1 MATRLLEERSDIAV
15 IGMHCKFPGANSV
28 GEYWNLIKNGR
39 TGFSKFHDRPFY
51 KKMSVA
57 CQAQGIDL
65 EAASTAGLIDAP
77 YTFDNQFFKISGRE
91 AEALDP
97 QARLLLETSWRLLEE
112 SFIAPRDLD
121 GAKVGLFV
129 GISSSDYLQ
138 DIILNL
144 DNDSRID
151 IHHAV
156 GNAGSTTVG
165 RIAYFYNWR
174 GPTLAVDT
182 ACSSS
187 LVAINNA
194 CEALKLGQADLAL
207 AGGVNLILSHLSS
220 IAFMNAKMLSADAQ
234 CRPFDARANGYVRGE
249 GCGLV
254 LLKRLEDAVRDGDN
268 IHAVIKAAAVNHNGF
283 SNGITAPNPVA
294 QAELIGSCWRNLGSH
309 SDGVVYVEAHG
320 TGTKLGDPIEI
331 KALAGKIKEYGFRPV
346 HVRSVKSNIGH
357 LEAAAGVAGFI
368 KAVLVG
374 KNGIIP
380 PQCNFETLNPLL
392 KSYSEQILLDK
403 VEIELEK
410 SPSTLLGVSSFGF
423 GGTNAHV
430 LMEVPRRDTSKD
442 KLAQMPGPLLF
453 GVSGK
458 TKQQLLA
465 RLDDVDRVLRK
476 DRLDRNINLV
486 SLVREN
492 QFLEHLDTR
501 TVMLANDL
509 EGIRAGVQNTRKT
522 LLREGNDFN
531 QLPQAINVCCRPGDS
546 TTATFS
552 LYADYNSFRKMAY
565 PGDATDSENS
575 KFRGKFSL
583 SAYFLLYLLI
593 KQRIRIPLGGLPPHG
608 WRNILA
614 KRPDITANETRHWFF
629 ESVDGARGIQDTAV
643 NEEENVL
650 LLRVSD
656 ELRLGNARFEN
667 CYGQDKYQNTLITLG
682 LLYSQGIIETL
693 PRLVLGT
700 PKEKILPLYPFDRRQ
715 HFHGLERSA
724 LADVKKPLTVAHLPK
739 YREKWTPWL
748 SSPDVSALESSCVL
762 LCEKALLQQ
771 IQQAIRTCTELA
783 DWEVLATED
792 FERALS
798 LKAPVRRIVVCL
810 SQDDN
815 SSVGDACW
823 SLISL
828 YQAVSKLPLADE
840 IEFHCAVDVASN
852 AGEALY
858 ASVGGFMANLALES
872 PIRSGSAVSI
882 NNFSHSENW
891 LALACALAHKD
902 YRRELYAKID
912 SGAIA
917 VKRLGQVS
925 EATDQMLIEHSLPQ
939 KSGIIISGATSA
951 IGLGLAKHLAGRKP
965 AHILLLGR
973 RPPDKQMNVLL
984 SHMQEIDVSAT
995 YRQCDVC
1002 DLAAVQDTL
1011 SAELDRN
1018 LKYILLHAAGTMGE
1032 EKSIAELT
1040 RANFNEV
1047 WSGKAQGFMNITSQL
1062 SEQLSAAYLFSS
1074 ISSLWGLAN
1083 HAPYAMANGFL
1094 KGLTLLPDGQSR
1106 SKPFKFVCHLW
1117 GIWQGS
1123 GMLTQVGDLSILEK
1137 IGLHSHDPESAFLAI
1152 DRALNDPADNYV
1164 IAKLTP
1170 ERVAKSLTR
1179 AESLFAEILEGKH
1192 RQDTASLQKPVRLD
1206 LTKSEVVNFIVDFI
1220 SVREKIDLNLPA
1232 DLTEGFYG
1240 LGLNSLAILDLKTAL
1255 GVEFGIDL
1263 SANNIFNAPT
1273 IDLLSSHIVEAGKT

>member
-1 MATRLLEERSDIAV
+1 VAVRLLEEQSDIAV

-39 TGFSKFHDRPFY
+39 TGFAKFHDRPFY
-51 KKMSVA
+51 KKMSAA

-77 YTFDNQFFKISGRE
+77 YAFDNQFFKISGRE

-129 GISSSDYLQ
+129 GISGSDYLQ

-156 GNAGSTTVG
+156 GNSGSTTVG

-174 GPTLAVDT
+174 GPALAVDT

-187 LVAINNA
+187 LVAIDNA
-194 CEALKLGQADLAL
+194 CEALKLGQADLAV

-220 IAFMNAKMLSADAQ
+220 VAFMNAKMLSADAQ

-268 IHAVIKAAAVNHNGF
+268 IHAVIKATAVNHNGF

-368 KAVLVG
+368 KAILVG
-374 KNGIIP
+374 KNGIVP

-392 KSYSEQILLDK
+392 KPYSGQILLDNAA
-403 VEIELEK
+403 IELEK
-410 SPSTLLGVSSFGF
+410 SPSALLGVSSFGF

-430 LMEVPRRDTSKD
+430 LMEVPRRDMSKD
-442 KLAQMPGPLLF
+442 KPVPMPGPVLF

-458 TKQQLLA
+458 TRQQLLA

-476 DRLDRNINLV
+476 DRLDRNISLV

-509 EGIRAGVQNTRKT
+509 EGIRAGLQNARKT
-522 LLREGNDFN
+522 LLREGHDPEP
-531 QLPQAINVCCRPGDS
+531 LPRAINVCCLQGDS
-546 TTATFS
+546 TTALFS
-552 LYADYNSFRKMAY
+552 LYTDYNSFRKIA
-565 PGDATDSENS
+565 PPDGATDSENG
-575 KFRGKFSL
+575 KFQGKFSL

-593 KQRIRIPLGGLPPHG
+593 KQRIRIPLGGLSPHQ
-608 WRNILA
+608 WQDIVAQRL
-614 KRPDITANETRHWFF
+614 DITATETRHCFF
-629 ESVDGARGIQDTAV
+629 ASVDGARGIQDAAA
-643 NEEENVL
+643 NEEEGVL

-656 ELRLGNARFEN
+656 ELRLGNARFDN
-667 CYGQDKYQNTLITLG
+667 CYGRDKYQNTLITLG

-693 PRLVLGT
+693 PRLILGT

-724 LADVKKPLTVAHLPK
+724 PADVKKPPTLAHLPK
-739 YREKWTPWL
+739 YREKWTPFI
-748 SSPDVSALESSCVL
+748 SSSEVQAVESSCVL
-762 LCEKALLQQ
+762 LCEKAQLQQ
-771 IQQAIRTCTELA
+771 IEQAIRAHTELA
-783 DWEVLATED
+783 DWNVLATGD
-792 FERALS
+792 LERALN
-798 LKAPVRRIVVCL
+798 LKAPVRRIVACL
-810 SQDDN
+810 SQDEN
-815 SSVGDACW
+815 GRVGDSCW
-823 SLISL
+823 NLISL
-828 YQAVSKLPLADE
+828 YQAVRKAGLADE
-840 IEFHCAVDVASN
+840 VEFHCAVDVASN

-858 ASVGGFMANLALES
+858 ASVGGFMATLALES
-872 PIRSGSAVSI
+872 PIRCGSAVSI

-891 LALACALAHKD
+891 LALARALAHKD
-902 YRRELYAKID
+902 YPRELYAKID
-912 SGAIA
+912 SGTVA
-917 VKRLGQVS
+917 VKRLQPIPEAIDQVP
-925 EATDQMLIEHSLPQ
+925 IEHSLPQ
-939 KSGIIISGATSA
+939 KIGIIISGATSA

-965 AHILLLGR
+965 VHMLLLGR
-973 RPPDKQMNVLL
+973 RPPDRQMNALL
-984 SHMQEIDVSAT
+984 SQMREIDISAT

-1011 SAELDRN
+1011 SAELDRG

-1040 RANFNEV
+1040 RASFDTV
-1047 WSGKAQGFMNITSQL
+1047 WSGKAQGFMNLTSQL
-1062 SEQLSAAYLFSS
+1062 SERLAAAYLFSS

-1106 SKPFKFVCHLW
+1106 AEPCKFVCHLW
-1117 GIWQGS
+1117 GVWQGS
-1123 GMLTQVGDLSILEK
+1123 GMLTQVGDPSILEK
-1137 IGLHSHDPESAFLAI
+1137 IGLHAHDPKSAFPAI
-1152 DRALNDPADNYV
+1152 ERALDAPADNYL

-1170 ERVAKSLTR
+1170 ERVANSLTR
-1179 AESLFAEILEGKH
+1179 AESLFAEILEESH
-1192 RQDTASLQKPVRLD
+1192 RQDTASPQKPVRLD

-1220 SVREKIDLNLPA
+1220 STREKIDLNLPS
-1232 DLTEGFYG
+1232 DLTEGFYD
-1240 LGLNSLAILDLKTAL
+1240 LGLNSLAILDLKNAL
-1255 GVEFGIDL
+1255 SVEFGIDL
-1263 SANNIFNAPT
+1263 SANTIFNAPT
-1273 IDLLSSHIVEAGKT
+1273 IDLLSSHIVGAGKT

>member
-1 MATRLLEERSDIAV
+1 VAIRLLKERSDIAV
-15 IGMHCKFPGANSV
+15 IGMHCKFPGANNV

-39 TGFSKFHDRPFY
+39 TGFAKFHDRPFY
-51 KKMSVA
+51 KKMSAA

-112 SFIAPRDLD
+112 SFIAPRELD

-156 GNAGSTTVG
+156 GNSASTTVG

-174 GPTLAVDT
+174 GPALAVDT

-187 LVAINNA
+187 LVAIDNA
-194 CEALKLGQADLAL
+194 CEALQLGQTDLAV

-254 LLKRLEDAVRDGDN
+254 LLKRFEDAVRDGDN
-268 IHAVIKAAAVNHNGF
+268 IHAIIKAAAVNHNGF

-368 KAVLVG
+368 KTILVG

-392 KSYSEQILLDK
+392 KPYSEQILLDN
-403 VEIELEK
+403 VAVELEK
-410 SPSTLLGVSSFGF
+410 SPSALLGVSSFGF

-430 LMEVPRRDTSKD
+430 LMEVPRRDMSKD
-442 KLAQMPGPLLF
+442 KPAQMPGPLLF

-465 RLDDVDRVLRK
+465 RLDAVDRVLRK
-476 DRLDRNINLV
+476 DRPDRNISLV

-509 EGIRAGVQNTRKT
+509 EGIRAGLQNARKT
-522 LLREGNDFN
+522 LLRESNDPK
-531 QLPQAINVCCRPGDS
+531 QLPQAIHVCCRPGNS
-546 TTATFS
+546 TTALFS
-552 LYADYNSFRKMAY
+552 LYTDYDAFREMAY
-565 PGDATDSENS
+565 PEDATGSENG
-575 KFRGKFSL
+575 KFQGKFSL
-583 SAYFLLYLLI
+583 SAYFLLYLLL
-593 KQRIRIPLGGLPPHG
+593 KQRIRIPLGGLSPHE
-608 WRNILA
+608 WQ
-614 KRPDITANETRHWFF
+614 DITATETRHCFF
-629 ESVDGARGIQDTAV
+629 KSVDNARGIQDAAV
-643 NEEENVL
+643 NEEESVL
-650 LLRVSD
+650 LLQVSD
-656 ELRLGNARFEN
+656 ELRLGNARFDN
-667 CYGQDKYQNTLITLG
+667 CYGRDKYQNTLITLG

-693 PRLVLGT
+693 PRLVLGV

-715 HFHGLERSA
+715 HFHGLERPA
-724 LADVKKPLTVAHLPK
+724 PADVKKPTHAHLPK
-739 YREKWTPWL
+739 YREKWRL
-748 SSPDVSALESSCVL
+748 FISSSELQAVESSCVL

-771 IQQAIRTCTELA
+771 VEQAIRTRTELA

-792 FERALS
+792 FQRALS
-798 LKAPVRRIVVCL
+798 LKAPLKRIVVCL
-810 SQDDN
+810 SQNDN
-815 SSVGDACW
+815 GRVGDACW
-823 SLISL
+823 NLISL

-858 ASVGGFMANLALES
+858 ASVGGFMATLALES
-872 PIRSGSAVSI
+872 PIRCGSAVSI

-891 LALACALAHKD
+891 LALARALAHKD
-902 YRRELYAKID
+902 YPRELYAKID
-912 SGAIA
+912 SGTIA
-917 VKRLGQVS
+917 VKRLQQIS
-925 EATDQMLIEHSLPQ
+925 EAIVEHSLPQ
-939 KSGIIISGATSA
+939 QSGIIISGATSA

-965 AHILLLGR
+965 AHMLLLGR
-973 RPPDKQMNVLL
+973 RPPDQQMNALL
-984 SHMQEIDVSAT
+984 SQMQETGVSAT

-1011 SAELDRN
+1011 TAELDRN

-1040 RANFNEV
+1040 RASFDTV
-1047 WSGKAQGFMNITSQL
+1047 WSGKAQGFMNLTSQL
-1062 SEQLSAAYLFSS
+1062 SERLAAAYLFSS

-1106 SKPFKFVCHLW
+1106 AEPFKFVCHLW
-1117 GIWQGS
+1117 GVWQGS
-1123 GMLTQVGDLSILEK
+1123 GMLTQVGDPSILEK
-1137 IGLHSHDPESAFLAI
+1137 IGLYAHDPESAFQAI
-1152 DRALNDPADNYV
+1152 ERALDAPADNYL

-1170 ERVAKSLTR
+1170 ERVANSLTR

-1192 RQDTASLQKPVRLD
+1192 RQDTASSQKSIRLD

-1220 SVREKIDLNLPA
+1220 SLREKIDLNLPS
-1232 DLTEGFYG
+1232 DLTEGFYN

-1273 IDLLSSHIVEAGKT
+1273 IDLLSSHIVEVSKT